1 MAVEGQSKD
10 GRILSELT
18 YDGLIWTRMMRWTEQ
33 FGTVWL
39 RWESG
44 ENPPPGQDLA
54 VKGEQVSIS
63 LLITLAGKFSS
74 KACLSY
80 SK

>member
-54 VKGEQVSIS
+54 VKGEQVSITS
-63 LLITLAGKFSS
+63 NIDN
-74 KACLSY
+74 
-80 SK
+80 